1 VLVQAEAWKAMFP
14 SKCSLVWV
22 VVAAV
27 SSFVVLQLRAIP
39 NIGFV
44 SIANVITV
52 LVPNAIMLV
61 SFVSYIRK
69 GTKKAGKIVP
79 WPPRTLD
86 AFVSIPDIVFAFSG
100 HVVFLEL
107 MEEMTNPEE

>member
-1 VLVQAEAWKAMFP
+1 MFP
-14 SKCSLVWV
+14 SKCSLIWV

-39 NIGFV
+39 NIGVV
-44 SIANVITV
+44 SIVNVLTV
-52 LVPNAIMLV
+52 LVPNIIMIA
-61 SFVSYIRK
+61 SFFVYIRQ
-69 GTKKAGKIVP
+69 GTRKAGKRVA